1 VHLLDAQ
8 QETEE
13 HRFEL
18 IDECHFAEVGHRMA
32 ARVFAP
38 KLVPL
43 L

>member
-13 HRFEL
+13 HRFEHRRMPL
-18 IDECHFAEVGHRMA
+18 AEEGHRMA
-32 ARVFAP
+32 ARVFAL